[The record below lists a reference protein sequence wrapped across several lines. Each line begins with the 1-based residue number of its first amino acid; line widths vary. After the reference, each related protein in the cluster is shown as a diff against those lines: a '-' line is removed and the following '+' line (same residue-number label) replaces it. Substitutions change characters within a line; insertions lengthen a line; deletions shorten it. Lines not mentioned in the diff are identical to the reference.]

1 MKRFLSSLGLKFL
14 TAGLNSVAAGSATMC
29 CYFMFHQPK
38 VPQNLKKFSKN
49 K

>member
-1 MKRFLSSLGLKFL
+1 MRRFLSRLGLNFV
-14 TAGLNSVAAGSATMC
+14 TVGLNSVATGSATMC